1 MMLIPLARQRDE
13 GVPRGPG
20 DPPHQ
25 ISRRSVFHGISRAER
40 PSQQSRKTNPGSRSG
55 KPGTDGTASEFPA
68 KSAGNPWQ
76 SRQSPEGTVAGGA
89 VFRKLSRAEPTGLC
103 APKKKGRAP
112 AILWS
117 APTYVTELGYLCRR
131 LPNDSVRV
139 SARIISE
146 PVTEPSIRLLT
157 VVLLIAFNGFFAGA
171 EVSLLSVRHSRLRQ
185 MAAEGNAGGAN
196 DAPKAA

>member
-1 MMLIPLARQRDE
+1 MKYVLLPAARPM
-13 GVPRGPG
+13 GAPTV
-20 DPPHQ
+20 
-25 ISRRSVFHGISRAER
+25 
-40 PSQQSRKTNPGSRSG
+40 TNPGQGLSSG

-131 LPNDSVRV
+131 LPND
-139 SARIISE
+139 
-146 PVTEPSIRLLT
+146 
-157 VVLLIAFNGFFAGA
+157 
-171 EVSLLSVRHSRLRQ
+171 
-185 MAAEGNAGGAN
+185 
-196 DAPKAA
+196 